1 MKQPPPP
8 YYQVAMAANQAPTNI
23 NENLGGFNYNAAR
36 HITEDAVANHNNPPA
51 YDESSEHQP
60 SERLPNTHVEEGT
73 LTGNELNET
82 QKP

>member
-23 NENLGGFNYNAAR
+23 NENLGGLNYNAAR
-36 HITEDAVANHNNPPA
+36 HITEVVNSPPA
-51 YDESSEHQP
+51 YDESSDHLP
-60 SERLPNTHVEEGT
+60 SERLPNTHVESHNDELT